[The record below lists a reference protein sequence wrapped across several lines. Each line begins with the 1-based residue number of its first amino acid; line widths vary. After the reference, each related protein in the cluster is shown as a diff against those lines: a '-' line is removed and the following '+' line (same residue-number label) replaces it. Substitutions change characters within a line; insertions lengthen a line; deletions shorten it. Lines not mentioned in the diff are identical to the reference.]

1 VTVAERP
8 AERLKVWFVDDEQER
23 HDEFDRRHGE
33 RYDVRHFLRPD
44 EVLAALENGEKPDLL
59 LSDIFFLREGAE
71 DRAAEMQR
79 ESRELEER
87 LAAFARRY
95 TEVYAPDGLELAAK
109 LRRERRPFPN
119 VVYSSKAA
127 ILLDEHDFSG
137 IARETGPVWILKGKE
152 DAEAEQLKIES
163 VNLGWSWRR
172 RYLQV
177 KGLLAIVAIAALA
190 VGWFLGMLLGRV
202 M

>member
-1 VTVAERP
+1 MAERL
-8 AERLKVWFVDDEQER
+8 AERLKVWFVDDERER
-23 HDEFDRRHGE
+23 HEEFDRRHGA

-44 EVLAALENGEKPDLL
+44 EVLAALENGDKPDLL
-59 LSDIFFLREGAE
+59 LSDIFFLREEAG
-71 DRAAEMQR
+71 DRVAEMQR
-79 ESRELEER
+79 ESREIEER
-87 LAAFARRY
+87 LATFARRY
-95 TEVYAPDGLELAAK
+95 TEVYAPEGLELAAR

-127 ILLDEHDFSG
+127 ILLDERGFSR
-137 IARETGPVWILKGKE
+137 IAHETGPVWILKGRE

-163 VNLGWSWRR
+163 VDLGWNWRR

-177 KGLLAIVAIAALA
+177 KGLLAIVAIAAMA

>member
-1 VTVAERP
+1 VAERP
-8 AERLKVWFVDDEQER
+8 AERLKVWLVDDEQER

-33 RYDVRHFLRPD
+33 RYDIRHFHRPD

-79 ESRELEER
+79 ESRELQER
-87 LAAFARRY
+87 LADFALRY

-127 ILLDEHDFSG
+127 ILLDERSFSR
-137 IARETGPVWILKGKE
+137 IARETGPVWILKGKD

-163 VNLGWSWRR
+163 VNLGWNWRR

-190 VGWFLGMLLGRV
+190 LGWFIGMLLGRV

>member
-1 VTVAERP
+1 MAERP

-33 RYDVRHFLRPD
+33 RYDVRHFHRPD

-59 LSDIFFLREGAE
+59 LSDVFFLREGAE

-177 KGLLAIVAIAALA
+177 KGLLAIVAIAAMA

>member
-1 VTVAERP
+1 VPVGS
-8 AERLKVWFVDDEQER
+8 RLEVWFVDDEDGR
-23 HDEFDRRHGE
+23 HAEFDRRHGG
-33 RYDVRHFLRPD
+33 RYDVRHFHRPD
-44 EVLAALENGEKPDLL
+44 EVLAALENGDKPDLL
-59 LSDIFFLREGAE
+59 LSDVFFLREEAR
-71 DRAAEMQR
+71 DRADGLQR

-87 LAAFARRY
+87 LDDFARRY
-95 TEVYAPDGLELAAK
+95 TEVYAPEGLELAAK
-109 LRRERRPFPN
+109 LHRERRPFPN

-127 ILLDEHDFSG
+127 ILLDERGFSR
-137 IARETGPVWILKGKE
+137 IVHETGPVWILKGKE

-163 VNLGWSWRR
+163 VRLGWSWRR

-190 VGWFLGMLLGRV
+190 LGWFLGMLLGRV

>member
-1 VTVAERP
+1 VAERP
-8 AERLKVWFVDDEQER
+8 AERLKVWLVDDEQER
-23 HDEFDRRHGE
+23 HDEFDRRHAE
-33 RYDVRHFLRPD
+33 RYDVRHFHHPD
-44 EVLAALENGEKPDLL
+44 EVLAALENGDKPDLL
-59 LSDIFFLREGAE
+59 LSDIFFLREEAS
-71 DRAAEMQR
+71 DRAAEMQG
-79 ESRELEER
+79 ESRELEGR
-87 LAAFARRY
+87 LADFARRY
-95 TEVYAPDGLELAAK
+95 AEVYAPEGLELAAK

-127 ILLDEHDFSG
+127 ILLDERAFSR
-137 IARETGPVWILKGKE
+137 IARETGPVWILKGKD

-163 VNLGWSWRR
+163 VSLGWNWRR

>member
-1 VTVAERP
+1 LAD
-8 AERLKVWFVDDEQER
+8 RLKVWFVDDEQER
-23 HDEFDRRHGE
+23 HAEFDRRHGA
-33 RYDVRHFLRPD
+33 RYDVRHFRRPD

-59 LSDIFFLREGAE
+59 LSDIFFLREGCE

-79 ESRELEER
+79 ELRELDER

-95 TEVYAPDGLELAAK
+95 AEVYAPEGLELAAK
-109 LRRERRPFPN
+109 LHRERRPFPN

-127 ILLDEHDFSG
+127 ILLDERGFSR
-137 IARETGPVWILKGKE
+137 IAREAGPAWILKGKE

-163 VNLGWSWRR
+163 VSLGWSWRR

-190 VGWFLGMLLGRV
+190 MGWFLGMLLGRV